1 VQVYVEEFVRVL
13 KWRCAKKVEDMHRL
27 QKVKDRLWKAQA
39 ELDNLETQAKLQLGL
54 SISVKLVINQSLL
67 LLQEATSNTEKIRNQ
82 LLKCLQ
88 ARGERESTFFDG
100 LEFAREEIIGSHER
114 VLLCQSVLR
123 TEVTQLN
130 FDDWYMHVR
139 AEREETKNLLFE
151 RTDLGSSKKEDVNA
165 SFSLGSRR
173 LPDLIIE
180 ATFLL
185 LHKQLESVAFMR
197 TEVRALTCSDV
208 YMIAGLDLHSISAE
222 QLELVAPL
230 VESDVFI
237 QGVEEFK
244 HRTVAALRQD
254 DVGYVHYVG
263 NVLCV
268 FLESLVQYSSLH
280 NLAEQGRKRKLRLA
294 AMPRQKPQGLRFKR
308 TGTLG
313 STPLAAIGKST
324 TSTLLQTTGG
334 KGNYSP
340 PASMPPSTMNMQ
352 SSDSEAQRSDQ
363 TSERLHLLEE
373 AERQEAESNIIRL
386 RTELNV
392 SERRMRQ
399 IEDRLDNA
407 MQRKH
412 RILVDT
418 MRFRSAMRV
427 GRETIK

>member
-1 VQVYVEEFVRVL
+1 MEEFVRVL
-13 KWRCAKKVEDMHRL
+13 KWRCTKKVEDMHRL
-27 QKVKDRLWKAQA
+27 QKVKDRLCKAQA

-54 SISVKLVINQSLL
+54 SISVKLVINQALL
-67 LLQEATSNTEKIRNQ
+67 LLQEATSNTEKVRIL

-88 ARGERESTFFDG
+88 ARGERESAFFDG
-100 LEFAREEIIGSHER
+100 LELTRVEIVGSHER

-130 FDDWYMHVR
+130 FDDWFLHVR
-139 AEREETKNLLFE
+139 AEREEKKNHLFEE
-151 RTDLGSSKKEDVNA
+151 RTDLGLDDRRPLSSPSKKEDVNV
-165 SFSLGSRR
+165 SFSVGSRR

-180 ATFLL
+180 AVFLL

-208 YMIAGLDLHSISAE
+208 YMIAALDLHSISAE

-230 VESDVFI
+230 VESDFFI

-268 FLESLVQYSSLH
+268 FLESLFQYSSLH

-308 TGTLG
+308 TGSLG
-313 STPLAAIGKST
+313 STPLAAAIGKST

-334 KGNYSP
+334 NINY
-340 PASMPPSTMNMQ
+340 
-352 SSDSEAQRSDQ
+352 
-363 TSERLHLLEE
+363 LLEEAERQE

-386 RTELNV
+386 RTELSV

-399 IEDRLDNA
+399 IEGRLDNA

-427 GRETIK
+427 GREAIK